1 MLQVILYIVVFLAL
15 VAIFALAR
23 RRGLRQTA
31 LLAGS
36 FLLYLTWTKWFAAI
50 LLGSIVINYLA
61 GLWLR
66 KRPAWPAL
74 TVGIGFNLALLCAFK
89 YLPEM
94 AVGLPSSSLQPFA
107 RWVLPLGLSFWT
119 FQAMSY
125 LFDLYR
131 DEDLDPS
138 FSEFALYMA
147 FFPVTISGP
156 VCRLPEMLP
165 QFRSEDAVRSAD
177 RERGF
182 SRIATGALMMQLGK
196 LLGQGILSGDGINS
210 GFDRLSLWSG
220 ADVWCLAIGFG
231 LQLFFDFA
239 GYSHIAIGAA
249 QMLGITVPEN
259 FELPFASRT
268 PSIFWTR
275 WHMSLSFWIRDYV
288 FLPLAML
295 RRGLLWR
302 NLVLVFAMALFGLW
316 HKASLLFVA
325 WGCYHGVLL
334 VAHRQ
339 VQRLQQKLDWTPP
352 GAVWP
357 AISWFVTMAFVSLGW
372 VIFRASSPARAGAM
386 LLATLSPSGYLV
398 HYASGSLYL
407 LVLAVALGYAAVVSI
422 GQSLNRRL
430 VGAKAGSTDAMAWL
444 AQKRWYWLPALYAL
458 FLALILMVT
467 LTQGASTAQFMYRAF

>member
-1 MLQVILYIVVFLAL
+1 MLQAILYIVVFLAL
-15 VAIFALAR
+15 VALFALVR
-23 RRGLRQTA
+23 RRNLRQWA
-31 LLAGS
+31 LLAAS
-36 FLLYLTWTKWFAAI
+36 FCLYLTWTRWFAAV
-50 LLGSIVINYLA
+50 LLGSIVVNYLV

-66 KRPAWPAL
+66 ARTAWPAL
-74 TVGIGFNLALLCAFK
+74 TAGIAFNLGLLCGFK
-89 YLPEM
+89 YLPEV
-94 AVGLPSSSLQPFA
+94 AASLPFSSLQPFA
-107 RWVLPLGLSFWT
+107 HWVLPLGLSFWT

-131 DEDLDPS
+131 GEELNPS
-138 FSEFALYMA
+138 FGELALYMA

-165 QFRSEDAVRSAD
+165 QFRSEDPVASSD

-182 SRIATGALMMQLGK
+182 SRIATGFLMMQLGK
-196 LLGQGILSGDGINS
+196 LLGQGVLSGDGINS
-210 GFDRLSLWSG
+210 GFDRLSRWSG

-231 LQLFFDFA
+231 MQLFFDFA

-259 FELPFASRT
+259 FERPFASQT

-295 RRGLLWR
+295 RRGMLWR

-316 HKASLLFVA
+316 HKASLLFVI

-339 VQRLQQKLDWTPP
+339 IQQLQKRLYWTPS
-352 GAVWP
+352 AALWP
-357 AISWFVTMAFVSLGW
+357 VFSWLVTLAFISLGW
-372 VIFRASSPARAGAM
+372 VFFRANSLARAGAM
-386 LLATLSPSGYLV
+386 LSAALSPSTYSV
-398 HYASGSLYL
+398 HYVSSSLYL
-407 LVLAVALGYAAVVSI
+407 LTLAVAIGYAAVLFI
-422 GQSLNRRL
+422 ADSLNRHL
-430 VGAKAGSTDAMAWL
+430 VGAPIGSSGAMAWL
-444 AQKRWYWLPALYAL
+444 ATNRWYWLPAVYAL
-458 FLALILMVT
+458 FLGFVLMIT
-467 LTQGASTAQFMYRAF
+467 LTQGATTAQFMYRAF